1 MGTDLVNHLD
11 GMFSF
16 VLLDVK
22 RNRVIAARDA
32 IGITTLY
39 YGWNSKM
46 PETVYFS
53 SELKS
58 LNEECDKIL
67 AFPPGHVY
75 DSETQETTRWFN
87 PTWWDGN
94 KIPSNPVDYKVLR
107 ESLEK
112 AVRKRLMA
120 EVPYGVLL
128 SGGLDS
134 SLIAA
139 IAAREAEKI
148 AQGNGDN
155 DDDNFDESK
164 YLLIGELVCYLTIN
178 LFRWSQVLA
187 WCSFFLC
194 WSSRLS

>member
-1 MGTDLVNHLD
+1 MGTDLVQHLD

-22 RNRVIAARDA
+22 RNRVIAARDP

-46 PETVYFS
+46 PETIYFA

-67 AFPPGHVY
+67 TFPPGHLY
-75 DSETQETTRWFN
+75 DSDTKETTRWFN
-87 PTWWDGN
+87 PTWWDEN
-94 KIPSNPVDYKVLR
+94 KIPHNPVDYKLLR

-139 IAAREAEKI
+139 IAARESEKI
-148 AQGNGDN
+148 QQGTNES
-155 DDDNFDESK
+155 DDNFDESK
-164 YLLIGELVCYLTIN
+164 YFCKFVIG
-178 LFRWSQVLA
+178 
-187 WCSFFLC
+187 FFFYEKK
-194 WSSRLS
+194 

>member
-1 MGTDLVNHLD
+1 MGTDFVQHLD

-22 RNRVIAARDA
+22 RNRIIAARDA

-39 YGWNSKM
+39 YGWSSKL
-46 PETVYFS
+46 PGTIYFA

-67 AFPPGHVY
+67 AFPPGHIY
-75 DSETQETTRWFN
+75 DSETEQTTRWFN
-87 PTWWDGN
+87 PTWWDGD
-94 KIPSNPVDYKVLR
+94 KIPSNPIDYTLLR
-107 ESLEK
+107 ESLET

-134 SLIAA
+134 SLIAS
-139 IAAREAEKI
+139 IAARETEKI
-148 AQGNGDN
+148 ATGVYNTS
-155 DDDNFDESK
+155 DDNLDESK
-164 YLLIGELVCYLTIN
+164 
-178 LFRWSQVLA
+178 
-187 WCSFFLC
+187 FFILK
-194 WSSRLS
+194 

>member
-1 MGTDLVNHLD
+1 MDKELVQQLD

-22 RNRVIAARDA
+22 RNRIIAARDP

-39 YGWNSKM
+39 YGWNSQM
-46 PETVYFS
+46 PGTVYFA

-58 LNEECDKIL
+58 LNEDCDKIL

-75 DSETQETTRWFN
+75 DSETGETTRWFN
-87 PTWWDGN
+87 PTWWDGDRV
-94 KIPSNPVDYKVLR
+94 PSNPVDYKLLR
-107 ESLEK
+107 ETLER

-134 SLIAA
+134 SLIAS
-139 IAAREAEKI
+139 IAARETEKI
-148 AQGNGDN
+148 ASGAINQYT
-155 DDDNFDESK
+155 DDDRFDESK
-164 YLLIGELVCYLTIN
+164 SG
-178 LFRWSQVLA
+178 
-187 WCSFFLC
+187 
-194 WSSRLS
+194 

>member
-1 MGTDLVNHLD
+1 MVKYIQRIREREIYKEREKEKTKRFFFYQYDEMGTDLVKHLD
-11 GMFSF
+11 GIFSF

-22 RNRVIAARDA
+22 RNRVIAARDP

-46 PETVYFS
+46 PETTYFA
-53 SELKS
+53 SELKA

-75 DSETQETTRWFN
+75 DSETSETTRWFD
-87 PTWWDGN
+87 PTWWDEN
-94 KIPSNPVDYKVLR
+94 KVPSNPVDYKVLR

-134 SLIAA
+134 SLIAS
-139 IAAREAEKI
+139 IATREAAKI
-148 AQGNGDN
+148 SSGHVN

-164 YLLIGELVCYLTIN
+164 
-178 LFRWSQVLA
+178 
-187 WCSFFLC
+187 FF
-194 WSSRLS
+194 

>member
-1 MGTDLVNHLD
+1 MGTDLVQHLD

-39 YGWNSKM
+39 YGWDSKM
-46 PETVYFS
+46 PGTIYFS

-67 AFPPGHVY
+67 SFPPGHFY
-75 DSETQETTRWFN
+75 DTETEETTRWFN
-87 PTWWDGN
+87 PTWWDEN
-94 KIPSNPVDYKVLR
+94 KVPNNPVDYKLLR

-139 IAAREAEKI
+139 IASRETERISK
-148 AQGNGDN
+148 GEVDE
-155 DDDNFDESK
+155 DDNFDDSK
-164 YLLIGELVCYLTIN
+164 LHNFLENGELTC
-178 LFRWSQVLA
+178 F
-187 WCSFFLC
+187 
-194 WSSRLS
+194 

>member
-1 MGTDLVNHLD
+1 MGTDLVQYLD

-22 RNRVIAARDA
+22 QNRVIAARDP

-46 PETVYFS
+46 PESIYFS
-53 SELKS
+53 SELKA

-67 AFPPGHVY
+67 SFPPGHIY
-75 DSETQETTRWFN
+75 DSETKATTRWFN
-87 PTWWDGN
+87 PTWWDEN
-94 KIPSNPVDYKVLR
+94 KIPSNPVDYTLLR

-139 IAAREAEKI
+139 IAARESEKI
-148 AQGNGDN
+148 SKGEVDIH
-155 DDDNFDESK
+155 DDHFDESK
-164 YLLIGELVCYLTIN
+164 YKYNNDMRIFV
-178 LFRWSQVLA
+178 FW
-187 WCSFFLC
+187 
-194 WSSRLS
+194 